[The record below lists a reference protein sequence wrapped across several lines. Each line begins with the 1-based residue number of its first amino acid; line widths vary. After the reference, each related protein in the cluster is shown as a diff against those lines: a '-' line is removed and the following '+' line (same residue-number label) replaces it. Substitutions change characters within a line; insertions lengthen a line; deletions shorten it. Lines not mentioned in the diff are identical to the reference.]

1 MKRNFFIIS
10 LLLALLVSVKTE
22 AEEKIP
28 SPVGW
33 VNDFAGVI
41 DSEYR
46 NKIERI
52 IEEIERATSVEI
64 AVATFQ
70 SIAPYDE
77 ASYAR
82 LVFDNWKIGKKD
94 KDNGVLI
101 LIAVTERRWRIET
114 GYGLEGILPDGLCG
128 EIGRNHMVPYFR
140 QGRYGEGIYN
150 AVIAISRIIAKDANV
165 SLGSLEGVR
174 LEKYR
179 EPVSVSMYFFAL
191 IFFFLWNLPWPFIIG
206 LPFTLIFAFAFY
218 QMSPILGILV
228 IIGYIGSLVVRYR
241 YWSKLPPKK
250 RSSFFGTQSYGGTS
264 GGGGGFGG
272 FGGGGGGGFGGF
284 GGGGG
289 GGGGAGGGW

>member
-1 MKRNFFIIS
+1 MKKCLFIIS
-10 LLLALLVSVKTE
+10 LLLALLVSFKAE

-28 SPVGW
+28 SAVGW

-41 DSEYR
+41 NSEYR
-46 NKIERI
+46 NKIESI
-52 IEEIERATSVEI
+52 IEETERATSAEI
-64 AVATFQ
+64 AVATFK

-82 LVFDNWKIGKKD
+82 LVFDNWKIGKKG
-94 KDNGVLI
+94 KDNGVLV

-128 EIGRNHMVPYFR
+128 EIGRNHMVPYFK

-150 AVIAISRIIAKDANV
+150 AVAAIARIIAKDADA
-165 SLGSLEGVR
+165 SLSSLEGVQ
-174 LEKYR
+174 LKKYR
-179 EPVSVSMYFFAL
+179 EPVPIFMYFFAP

-206 LPFTLIFAFAFY
+206 LPFTLIFALAFY

-228 IIGYIGSLVVRYR
+228 IIGYIGSLVARYR
-241 YWSKLPPKK
+241 YWSKQPPKK
-250 RSSFFGTQSYGGTS
+250 RGSFFGTQSYGGTS

-272 FGGGGGGGFGGF
+272 FGGGGGGGGF